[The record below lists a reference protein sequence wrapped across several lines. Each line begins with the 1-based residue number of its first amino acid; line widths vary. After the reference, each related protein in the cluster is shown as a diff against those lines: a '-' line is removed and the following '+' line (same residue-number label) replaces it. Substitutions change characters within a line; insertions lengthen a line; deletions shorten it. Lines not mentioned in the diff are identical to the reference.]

1 MNTPRTDV
9 KAEGPWVDI
18 WDSKDPLPPFDENG
32 RLRLTY
38 SATCRE
44 PLIWVNTKQSNQD
57 ALKDVPIIPMLRWHD
72 TGQEK
77 VRMFAGKE
85 LFWNNQVRKMA
96 LMEGVEKHL
105 PKIFYLIRPETAY
118 TSALHFLARELGGC
132 DTVEKQHN
140 WVCFHPTVHCLLT
153 KFWSR
158 LQEIRWS
165 GMMSP
170 GISKEERSRLML
182 ELIGAF
188 NFSSSQD
195 GEVARGEN
203 SLPVPHLSQTML
215 QEAGIVLP
223 DTMYHLD
230 DITPE
235 MEKEIQRKLQR
246 ANLPG
251 VPGDISGL
259 LHCWL
264 CNKGF
269 GTAEERRK
277 HSQDT
282 QDMCATPKCDG
293 CGMKFSSGREYL
305 IHAYTFCYQGPLSQ
319 SRCPTCGKNGPKC
332 YCQTHWSRT
341 YGMVESIMEG
351 RKVES
356 EWLVQTEDN
365 EPGLLVMA
373 SLYLGTKLA
382 EESAEELRSPP
393 GPISLP
399 GSLWEEDIP
408 LPTRHEGE
416 GMKVMRLASGEE
428 VTYSSL
434 VQVGDVLGVEL
445 KMPTRNV
452 KVPEAP
458 TSLNKL
464 AARGRIYREDILGA
478 RDISAEDADPEDVET
493 LTKLIQ
499 NAETQMETKE
509 SSDIFCLS
517 LEMSEQEVAKRVEVL
532 KNLRRDCAIKLST
545 DKLKHTLMSK
555 GRNQRLEFKTPPPG
569 GQVSPALSMGSR
581 SKSSTPKP
589 SPPPSR
595 RLSPHLSPP
604 LHRRVHTRTSRRT
617 SSRSPAAK
625 TATTSMRGSSKTHT
639 IYLGLQRAMTL
650 LENEPVD
657 PDATSFKRVY
667 SELRNCM
674 QQVDKHMKYDPTG
687 EVDPAYSDLLEELFL
702 EAEDLLHDRDAK
714 GDVIIKERKQKEQI
728 MRCLPRSAPQKWDG
742 SLQDFIRF
750 KTEAKTLMDNIPNKR
765 LALNAILETISDVKM
780 RKRLAKYD
788 GPESALKSLE
798 LEFGNPEL
806 SGPKIVAD
814 MRKLAPA
821 TGTESESAMILK
833 LKELYV
839 SLSEIKQT
847 QLLGRNELY
856 NLCHK
861 FKDNEGQRILKK
873 LQKINDPESLRV
885 IFFDEME
892 DLYTSNT
899 VWVRTKIDSDTKPR
913 EQQSRQAT
921 GRSHSKMFSRRLG
934 AETEEPRKSSYRS
947 CNLCGEAHGTW
958 VCPAVENVDLD
969 QLKKKQMCPSCLN
982 KGHGKNSCH
991 RRQFQCKSCGHHRNL
1006 KKLHGKCGN
1015 PASKPPPV
1023 AVTSASAPPQP
1034 GTSSTNRRH
1043 KVHGVNREYAWRSDG
1058 GPIRNPNPL
1067 NSAFECLD
1075 HCIVEAPDGRRR
1087 KVRVIHDQYAADS
1100 TLADIS
1106 LESYSHRSGGLDL
1119 AMHTAIGTSRIR
1131 TEEMVL
1137 KIIMPDGSSRFV
1149 KTISTEMRSQKA
1161 FTVMKKCIDVPA
1173 VWNRKY
1179 FNNKAHISPNNN
1191 LRFLNFAEGP
1201 EVELLLGA
1209 DNAFIAPMEL
1219 ERFEDGAGSVVLYRS
1234 CLQNDVLLLSGS
1246 RLVGPSIVPTSGT
1259 QQRGFRFTTE
1269 DTQHGGSHEVVVRRV
1284 ASKETDPILF
1294 PATSLSKMTK
1304 LDQEFFNQFQDSN
1317 LLIPHPRACKG
1328 CAECPTCSD
1337 ISAKEKRV
1345 AMEKRMDELCVLNR
1359 DQPWP
1364 EGGWR
1369 VSLVWNELKKDVPV
1383 NKEDCIRRFLQTER
1397 AIVKS
1402 PGALTSFNEH
1412 VAKCLKLGYFVLE
1425 KDFGKGLEKRQVSYL
1440 PLSYALKDTVAD
1452 QGVDDNQMS
1461 QQKPSTD
1468 EKTKA
1473 RPVSDGSHKATSH
1486 TPSVNEAL
1494 VQLPDLWTGKIQNL
1508 LIKFRTAN
1516 RLAMADISQYFHRL
1530 RLDLDSVAMTK
1541 TIWRQDGIGGTGPL
1555 CTMIVPSASMGL
1567 TPVPSLA
1574 SHCRARTADL
1584 MEDQV
1589 AKESIKESYVDDV
1602 YVPTLWRQEGVP
1614 EPDEVIIRRIKE
1626 TEGALAKAH
1635 LNLGGSG
1642 WITDIN
1648 QEIVP
1653 DGMEGV
1659 TGVSSNLTTRDIGVA
1674 TTGALGL
1681 RWNLGGD
1688 LPDGGTLSYRVH
1700 RPGSLN
1706 LLPKRRGQRPPEGE
1720 MRCRE
1725 DIRAFLATR
1734 GIDKAGLLRLV
1745 MNLYDCLNLALP
1757 WTAASKILYREV
1769 LTEQPGLGWKQK
1781 VPEKYYADI
1790 ENLAA
1795 DLLTL
1800 SKDQSFPR
1808 RALQKGEDGTLG
1820 HLTLVVCHDG
1830 SAASAATLGYV
1841 HQQWPY
1847 ESARLP
1853 SSVTGEEVAQWEEGI
1868 TTRVTLLCGAHKLTD
1883 QNHGEQVASEL
1894 LSAVIA
1900 VKLKKVIVENSLVKF
1915 DRVVYLGDSLTVARV
1930 LRKSSRAYN
1939 AWAAAR
1945 VSFVQRNEDIDLMY
1959 HVPGEF
1965 LTSTVDKGTRA
1976 HTSPSSLMDDAY
1988 WNGTGSIDTPL
1999 HMFPITP
2006 PSEYTRKGM
2015 EDLPGKWLNKNI
2027 VRLNPIGL
2035 AASITCNRVETEE
2048 EDVTL
2053 LSQTSSLERLKVKY
2067 RSFKKLKRILSVVLK
2082 FSPRHKM
2089 LGTNQ
2094 LWEISKQMWI
2104 KMDADIVRKSLQIT
2118 KIPTSF
2124 LVEEDKK
2131 QGIFFVKGRN
2141 NFRVPLLSNP
2151 RHSRLTRIILKQYHD
2166 ENHLSSPATIQA
2178 LCFKNFFII
2187 GGGIAYLKKQQDR
2200 CPRCR
2205 ILRAKPSAGLMG
2217 DPPDGTS
2224 GPRESDKSIWRRVMI
2239 DIAGP
2244 IQLTSWAGKRKT
2256 RGTQKNLKHYILVS
2270 VDLCSRQVDAVVL
2283 EGYSTSAVLTGLRTL
2298 ISKHGVPSDIY
2309 WDRASNLRAAGVLL
2323 KGDEE
2328 VDDGMNAFH
2337 YAKVQEDFKR
2347 SFESLGIEVHLSIP
2361 YSAFRQGRVEAMNK
2375 NLKKRLR
2382 ELCFNESE
2390 TRLTPMEACSVLAAA
2405 CSAIN
2410 QRPLLL
2416 TAESTL
2422 DEKMVMSPSYLTCAD
2437 LDIENVSCVEDPSTH
2452 RTFNIHESPL
2462 NARAVM
2468 VQNRL
2473 ERFKTEFDKFMTKS
2487 LVSLGKFNQSF
2498 RLVEEDDVVMILDKK
2513 KQTLP
2518 VQCKARYVLG
2528 VVEKKISDKS
2538 FKIRYINNS
2547 RTERCDRSLEGISLL
2562 VKADEAKK
2570 ATSCD
2575 VVIDPLF
2582 PAGPLVDHA
2591 KEAWSTMEG
2600 MEGNIPEEEVFQ
2612 ERLNQEGVPDPLEV
2626 MKPEQESEPVLEDDQ
2641 ENLVEAPAPLPPQ
2654 KPVCVQFV
2662 GRGTELIRDIGHK
2675 KKGKGRKK

>member
-1 MNTPRTDV
+1 MKTPRTDV
-9 KAEGPWVDI
+9 TAEGPWIDQ
-18 WDSKDPLPPFDENG
+18 WYTDKPLPPFDEKG
-32 RLRLTY
+32 DFKLTY

-44 PLIWVNTKQSNQD
+44 PLIWVYTKQSNPA
-57 ALKDVPIIPMLRWHD
+57 ALKGVTGMDLLKWHD
-72 TGQEK
+72 TGQES
-77 VRMFAGKE
+77 VRIFAGKE

-96 LMEGVEKHL
+96 LMEGVENHL

-132 DTVEKQHN
+132 DTWERQQN
-140 WVCFHPTVHCLLT
+140 WIVANPPVHGLLT

-158 LQEIRWS
+158 LQEVHWS

-170 GISKEERSRLML
+170 GIPKEEKSRLLL

-188 NFSSSQD
+188 NYSSSKD

-203 SLPVPHLSQTML
+203 SLPVPHLSAQML
-215 QEAGIVLP
+215 EEAGIVLP
-223 DTMYHLD
+223 AITYNLD
-230 DITPE
+230 VTPE
-235 MEKEIQRKLQR
+235 MEKELQKKSVR

-251 VPGDISGL
+251 VPGAISGL

-269 GTAEERRK
+269 STVEERKK
-277 HSQDT
+277 HYKDT
-282 QDMCATPKCDG
+282 EEMCATPKCDG
-293 CGMKFSSGREYL
+293 CGMKFSSGTEYL
-305 IHAYTFCYQGPLSQ
+305 RHAYTFCYQGPLSQ
-319 SRCPTCGKNGPKC
+319 SRCPTCGQNGPRC

-341 YGMVESIMEG
+341 YGLVSSIMEG
-351 RKVES
+351 RKAAAD
-356 EWLVQTEDN
+356 WLVQTEDN

-382 EESAEELRSPP
+382 EDDTEKPRSPP

-399 GSLWEEDIP
+399 GSLWEDIP
-408 LPTRHEGE
+408 LPTKQEGE
-416 GMKVMRLASGEE
+416 GRMVSMKLASGQE
-428 VTYSSL
+428 VTYNSL
-434 VQVGDVLGVEL
+434 LQVGEILGVEL
-445 KMPTRNV
+445 KMPMRNV
-452 KVPEAP
+452 KVPQAP
-458 TSLNKL
+458 TSLNKK
-464 AARGRIYREDILGA
+464 AARGRIYCEEILGA
-478 RDISAEDADPEDVET
+478 GVIRAEYADEKDVET
-493 LTKLIQ
+493 LTQLIE

-509 SSDIFCLS
+509 SSDVFCLS
-517 LEMSEQEVAKRVEVL
+517 LEMSEQEVKKRVEVL

-545 DKLKHTLMSK
+545 ERFRHTLTK
-555 GRNQRLEFKTPPPG
+555 GRSQRLDFKTPTSS
-569 GQVSPALSMGSR
+569 GQASPAMSTASR
-581 SKSSTPKP
+581 SKSPTPKP
-589 SPPPSR
+589 SPPLSR

-604 LHRRVHTRTSRRT
+604 MPRRGHTRTGRR
-617 SSRSPAAK
+617 SSSKSPGGK
-625 TATTSMRGSSKTHT
+625 TATSMRGSSKTHT
-639 IYLGLQRAMTL
+639 LYLGLQRAMTL
-650 LENEPVD
+650 LGNEVVD
-657 PDATSFKRVY
+657 PDATSYKRVY
-667 SELRNCM
+667 SELKNCM
-674 QQVDKHMKYDPTG
+674 QQVDKHMRYDPSG
-687 EVDPAYSDLLEELFL
+687 EVDPAFGELLEELYL
-702 EAEDLLHDRDAK
+702 DAENLLYDRDQE
-714 GDVIIKERKQKEQI
+714 GDVIIKERKKQEQI

-750 KTEAKTLMDNIPNKR
+750 KQEAKTLMDNIPNKR
-765 LALNAILETISDVKM
+765 LALNAILETISDGKM

-821 TGTESESAMILK
+821 TGTESESAIILK

-839 SLSEIKQT
+839 SLSEINQT

-861 FKDNEGQRILKK
+861 FKDTEGHRILKK
-873 LQKINDPESLRV
+873 LQKINDPEALRV
-885 IFFDEME
+885 IFFDQIE

-899 VWVRTKIDSDTKPR
+899 VWMRTKIDSDTKAR
-913 EQQSRQAT
+913 EQQPRQAT
-921 GRSHSKMFSRRLG
+921 GRGHSKMFSRRLG
-934 AETEEPRKSSYRS
+934 AEAEGPKKSRNAS
-947 CNLCGEAHGTW
+947 CFICEEAHMAW
-958 VCPAVENVDLD
+958 DCPQIGNMDLD
-969 QLKKKQMCPSCLN
+969 QLKKKQLCPRCLW
-982 KGHGKNSCH
+982 KDHGKNPCAPH
-991 RRQFQCKSCGHHRNL
+991 TRNRQCKDCGLNRRL
-1006 KKLHGKCGN
+1006 MKLHGKCGK
-1015 PASKPPPV
+1015 PATKSPPV

-1034 GTSSTNRRH
+1034 GTTSTNRRH

-1087 KVRVIHDQYAADS
+1087 KVRVIHDQFAADS

-1179 FNNKAHISPNNN
+1179 FNNKAIISPNNN
-1191 LRFLNFAEGP
+1191 LRFLNFTEGP

-1219 ERFEDGAGSVVLYRS
+1219 ERFEDSAGSVVLYRS
-1234 CLQNDVLLLSGS
+1234 CLQNDMLLLSGS
-1246 RLVGPSIVPTSGT
+1246 RLVGPSIVPTTGT

-1269 DTQHGGSHEVVVRRV
+1269 DTQHGGSQEVVVRRV

-1317 LLIPHPRACKG
+1317 LLIPHPRACQG

-1337 ISAKEKRV
+1337 ILAKEKRV
-1345 AMEKRMDELCVLNR
+1345 AMEIRMDELCTLKLDR
-1359 DQPWP
+1359 PWP

-1369 VSLVWNELKKDVPV
+1369 VSLLWNDLKKNIPV

-1402 PGALTSFNEH
+1402 PGALASFNEH
-1412 VAKCLKLGYFVLE
+1412 VEKCLKLGYFVLE
-1425 KDFGKGLEKRQVSYL
+1425 KDFGESLTGRQESYL
-1440 PLSYALKDTVAD
+1440 PFSYALKDTVAD
-1452 QGVDDNQMS
+1452 PEVDDNQMS
-1461 QQKPSTD
+1461 QQKPSPD

-1473 RPVSDGSHKATSH
+1473 RPVSDGSHKATSQ

-1541 TIWRQDGIGGTGPL
+1541 AIWRQDGIGGTGPL
-1555 CTMIVPSASMGL
+1555 VTMIVPSASMGL

-1584 MEDQV
+1584 MDDEV
-1589 AKESIKESYVDDV
+1589 AKKSVKESYVDDV
-1602 YVPTLWRQEGVP
+1602 YVPSLWSQSQMGAP
-1614 EPDEVIIRRIKE
+1614 EPDEKLISRIKE

-1642 WITDIN
+1642 WVTDIN
-1648 QEIVP
+1648 QEIIP
-1653 DGMEGV
+1653 DGMKGV
-1659 TGVSSNLTTRDIGVA
+1659 TGVTSNLTTRDIGVS

-1681 RWNLGGD
+1681 RWNLGSD

-1725 DIRAFLATR
+1725 DIRAFLETK

-1757 WTAASKILYREV
+1757 WTAAAKILYREV
-1769 LTEQPGLGWKQK
+1769 LTEQPGLGWKTK

-1790 ENLAA
+1790 ENLAV

-1800 SKDQSFPR
+1800 SRDQSFPR
-1808 RALQKGEDGTLG
+1808 RALQKGADGTLG
-1820 HLTLVVCHDG
+1820 HLTLVMCHDG

-1847 ESARLP
+1847 ESAALP
-1853 SSVTGEEVAQWEEGI
+1853 SSVTGKEVAQKEEDI
-1868 TTRVTLLCGAHKLTD
+1868 STRVTLLCGAHKLTD
-1883 QNHGEQVASEL
+1883 QNHAEQVASEL

-1900 VKLKKVIVENSLVKF
+1900 VKLKKIIVENSLVKF
-1915 DRVVYLGDSLTVARV
+1915 DKVIYLGDSLTVARV
-1930 LRKSSRAYN
+1930 LRKSNRAYN

-1959 HVPGEF
+1959 HVSGEF
-1965 LTSTVDKGTRA
+1965 LTPTVDKGTRA
-1976 HTSPSSLMDDAY
+1976 HASPSSLMDDAY

-1999 HMFPITP
+1999 HLFPITP
-2006 PSEYTRKGM
+2006 PSEYQRRGM
-2015 EDLPGKWLNKNI
+2015 EDLPGKWLNKNV

-2035 AASITCNRVETEE
+2035 SATITCNRVETEE

-2067 RSFKKLKRILSVVLK
+2067 RSFDRIRCILSVVLR

-2104 KMDADIVRKSLQIT
+2104 KMDADIVRKSLKVT
-2118 KIPTSF
+2118 KIPASF
-2124 LVEEDKK
+2124 LVEEDKL
-2131 QGIFFVKGRN
+2131 QGTFFVKGRN
-2141 NFRVPLLSNP
+2141 NFCVPLLSNP
-2151 RHSRLTRIILKQYHD
+2151 KHSRLTRIILKQYHD

-2178 LCFKNFFII
+2178 LVFKKWFII
-2187 GGGIAYLKKQQDR
+2187 GGGAAYLKKQQER
-2200 CPRCR
+2200 CPKCR
-2205 ILRAKPSAGLMG
+2205 ILRARPSAGLMG
-2217 DPPDGTS
+2217 EPPDGVS
-2224 GPRESDKSIWRRVMI
+2224 GPKASDKSIWRRLMI

-2244 IQLTSWAGKRKT
+2244 IHLTSWAGKRRT
-2256 RGTQKNLKHYILVS
+2256 RGAQKNLKHYILVS

-2323 KGDEE
+2323 KGEE
-2328 VDDGMNAFH
+2328 ELDDGMNLFQC
-2337 YAKVQEDFKR
+2337 AKVQEDFKR
-2347 SFESLGIEVHLSIP
+2347 SFERNGISVHLSIP

-2375 NLKKRLR
+2375 NIKKRLT

-2422 DEKMVMSPSYLTCAD
+2422 DEKMVLSPSYLTCAD

-2473 ERFKTEFDKFMTKS
+2473 EKFKSEFDKFMTKS

-2498 RLVEEDDVVMILDKK
+2498 RLVNEDDVVMILDKK

-2528 VVEKKISDKS
+2528 VVEKKISEKS
-2538 FKIRYINNS
+2538 FRIRYINNS

-2562 VKADEAKK
+2562 VKAEEAKR
-2570 ATSCD
+2570 TTTCD

-2582 PAGPLVDHA
+2582 PAGPLVDLA
-2591 KEAWSTMEG
+2591 KDNESSCS
-2600 MEGNIPEEEVFQ
+2600 EEEVV
-2612 ERLNQEGVPDPLEV
+2612 QEGVPDPLEEV
-2626 MKPEQESEPVLEDDQ
+2626 KPEQETEPVLGDELGTDL
-2641 ENLVEAPAPLPPQ
+2641 ESPVKALAPLTS
-2654 KPVCVQFV
+2654 KTPVSVQFV
-2662 GRGTELIRDIGHK
+2662 DRGQEVIKDIVQK
-2675 KKGKGRKK
+2675 RKRGKNK

>member
-1 MNTPRTDV
+1 MKTPSVDYN
-9 KAEGPWVDI
+9 AEGDWIDI
-18 WDSKDPLPPFDENG
+18 WESKNPLPPWDEKG
-32 RLRLTY
+32 KFGLTY
-38 SATCRE
+38 SATTRE
-44 PLIWVNTKQSNQD
+44 PTVFVETKQSN
-57 ALKDVPIIPMLRWHD
+57 AVRLKGHEQEMNLLRWHD

-77 VRMFAGKE
+77 VRVFAGGE
-85 LFWNNQVRKMA
+85 LYWSNRMRKMA
-96 LMEGVEKHL
+96 LLEGVEKHL

-132 DTVEKQHN
+132 DTPEKEHR
-140 WVCFHPTVHCLLT
+140 WIVCNPQVHSLLT

-158 LQEIRWS
+158 LQEVHWS

-170 GISKEERSRLML
+170 GIPKEEKYRLLL
-182 ELIGAF
+182 ELIGAY
-188 NFSSSQD
+188 NFSSNKD

-203 SLPVPHLSQTML
+203 SLPVPHLSEKIL
-215 QEAGIVLP
+215 QSAGIVLL
-223 DTMYHLD
+223 DTMYNL
-230 DITPE
+230 DITPDE
-235 MEKEIQRKLQR
+235 EKTIQRQLQR
-246 ANLPG
+246 TNLPG
-251 VPGDISGL
+251 IPGDIPGL

-269 GTAEERRK
+269 DTVKERRQHTK
-277 HSQDT
+277 DT
-282 QDMCATPKCDG
+282 QEMCATPKCDG
-293 CGMKFSSGREYL
+293 CGLKFSSGREYK
-305 IHAYTFCYQGPLSQ
+305 IHCYTFCVQGALSQ
-319 SRCPTCGKNGPKC
+319 SKCPTCSKNGPGC
-332 YCQTHWSRT
+332 YCKTHWSRT
-341 YGMVESIMEG
+341 YGLVSSIMEG
-351 RKVES
+351 RRPEAD
-356 EWLVQTEDN
+356 WLVRTEKNEFNN

-373 SLYLGTKLA
+373 SLYLGVKLA
-382 EESAEELRSPP
+382 EDDKEELRSPP

-399 GSLWEEDIP
+399 ASLWEEEIP
-408 LPTRHEGE
+408 LPTRKEGE
-416 GMKVMRLASGEE
+416 GLINGDTALMVLASGQE
-428 VTYSSL
+428 VTYGSL
-434 VQVGDVLGVEL
+434 VQVKTVLGVEL
-445 KMPTRNV
+445 MIPTRV

-464 AARGRIYREDILGA
+464 AARGRIYREETLGA
-478 RDISAEDADPEDVET
+478 GDITAEDADAADVEI
-493 LTKLIQ
+493 LTKLIE

-517 LEMSEQEVAKRVEVL
+517 LELSEQEVAKRVGVL
-532 KNLRRDCAIKLST
+532 KSLRRECAMKLSM
-545 DKLKHTLMSK
+545 DKLKHSLAK
-555 GRNQRLEFKTPPPG
+555 GRSQRLEFKTPTPTP
-569 GQVSPALSMGSR
+569 
-581 SKSSTPKP
+581 SKSPSPKP
-589 SPPPSR
+589 SPPHSR

-604 LHRRVHTRTSRRT
+604 ISRRGPTRTSRR
-617 SSRSPAAK
+617 SSSKSPGAR
-625 TATTSMRGSSKTHT
+625 TATSMRGSSKTHT

-650 LENEPVD
+650 LENEAVD
-657 PDATSFKRVY
+657 PEASSYKRVY
-667 SELRNCM
+667 SELKNCM
-674 QQVDKHMKYDPTG
+674 QQVDKHLKYDPST
-687 EVDPAYSDLLEELFL
+687 EVDPAYSEMLEDLFL
-702 EAEDLLHDRDAK
+702 DAETLLHDMDAK
-714 GDVIIKERKQKEQI
+714 GDVITKERKKQEQI

-750 KTEAKTLMDNIPNKR
+750 KQEAKTLMDNIPNKR
-765 LALNAILETISDVKM
+765 LALNAILETISDGKM

-814 MRKLAPA
+814 MRKLATA
-821 TGTESESAMILK
+821 TGTESESAIILK

-839 SLSEIKQT
+839 SLSEINQT

-861 FKDNEGQRILKK
+861 FKDTEGQRILKK
-873 LQKINDPESLRV
+873 LQKINDPEALRV
-885 IFFDEME
+885 IFFDEIE

-899 VWVRTKIDSDTKPR
+899 VWTRTKMESDTKAREHPR
-913 EQQSRQAT
+913 HAS

-934 AETEEPRKSSYRS
+934 AEAEEPRKSSYPP
-947 CNLCGEAHGTW
+947 CNLCGCGKAHAAFK
-958 VCPAVENVDLD
+958 CPAIGNMDRD
-969 QLKKKQMCPSCLN
+969 QLKKKLVCPGCL
-982 KGHGKNSCH
+982 
-991 RRQFQCKSCGHHRNL
+991 RQNHDGTCDDIFKKYQCKSCGLNKGL
-1006 KKLHGKCGN
+1006 KKLHVKCGK
-1015 PASKPPPV
+1015 PAGKTPPV
-1023 AVTSASAPPQP
+1023 AVTSTSAPPQP
-1034 GTSSTNRRH
+1034 ETSSTSRRH

-1067 NSAFECLD
+1067 NSALECLD

-1087 KVRVIHDQYAADS
+1087 RVRVIHDQYAADS
-1100 TLADIS
+1100 TLADVS

-1131 TEEMVL
+1131 TDELVL
-1137 KIIMPDGSSRFV
+1137 KIIMPDGNSRFV

-1161 FTVMKKCIDVPA
+1161 FSVIKKCIDVPA

-1179 FNNKAHISPNNN
+1179 FNNKAIIGQNNN
-1191 LRFLNFAEGP
+1191 MRFLNFTEGP

-1219 ERFEDGAGSVVLYRS
+1219 ERFEDRAGSVVLYRS

-1269 DTQHGGSHEVVVRRV
+1269 GTQHGGSHEVVVRRV
-1284 ASKETDPILF
+1284 ASKETDSVLF

-1317 LLIPHPRACKG
+1317 LLIPHPRACQG

-1337 ISAKEKRV
+1337 ISGKEKRI
-1345 AMEKRMDELCVLNR
+1345 AMEKRMDELCVLKL

-1369 VSLVWNELKKDVPV
+1369 VSLLWNELKEKVPV

-1402 PGALTSFNEH
+1402 PGALASFNEH
-1412 VAKCLKLGYFVLE
+1412 VEKCLKLGYFVLE
-1425 KDFGKGLEKRQVSYL
+1425 KDFGKSLEGRQVSYL
-1440 PLSYALKDTVAD
+1440 PFSYALKDTVAD
-1452 QGVDDNQMS
+1452 QGVDDNPML
-1461 QQKPSTD
+1461 QQKPSQD
-1468 EKTKA
+1468 GKTKA
-1473 RPVSDGSHKATSH
+1473 RPVSDGSLKATIQ

-1494 VQLPDLWTGKIQNL
+1494 VPLPDLWTEKIQNL
-1508 LIKFRTAN
+1508 LIQFRTAN

-1541 TIWRQDGIGGTGPL
+1541 VIWRQDGIGGTGPL
-1555 CTMIVPSASMGL
+1555 VTMIVPSASMGL

-1584 MEDQV
+1584 MDDEV
-1589 AKESIKESYVDDV
+1589 AKESIKRSYVDDV
-1602 YVPTLWRQEGVP
+1602 HVPTLWRQEGVP
-1614 EPDEVIIRRIKE
+1614 EPDEVLIRRIQE
-1626 TEGALAKAH
+1626 TEGALSKAH

-1648 QEIVP
+1648 QEIIP
-1653 DGMEGV
+1653 KGMEGV
-1659 TGVSSNLTTRDIGVA
+1659 TGVTSNLTSRDIGVS

-1681 RWNLGGD
+1681 RWNLGSN

-1725 DIRAFLATR
+1725 DIRTFLATK

-1757 WTAASKILYREV
+1757 WTAASKILYRAV

-1790 ENLAA
+1790 ENLAV

-1800 SKDQSFPR
+1800 SRDQSFPR
-1808 RALQKGEDGTLG
+1808 RALQRGADGTLG

-1830 SAASAATLGYV
+1830 SAASAATLAYV

-1853 SSVTGEEVAQWEEGI
+1853 SSVTGKEVVQMGEDI
-1868 TTRVTLLCGAHKLTD
+1868 STRVTLLCGAHKLTD
-1883 QNHGEQVASEL
+1883 QNHAEQVASEL

-1900 VKLKKVIVENSLVKF
+1900 VKLKKIIVENALIKF
-1915 DRVVYLGDSLTVARV
+1915 DRVLYLGDSLTVARV
-1930 LRKSSRAYN
+1930 LRKSNRAYN

-1945 VSFVQRNEDIDLMY
+1945 VSFVQRNEDIDRMY

-1965 LTSTVDKGTRA
+1965 LTPTVDKGTRA
-1976 HTSPSSLMDDAY
+1976 HAAPSSLMDDAY

-2006 PSEYTRKGM
+2006 TSEYIRKGM
-2015 EDLPGKWLNKNI
+2015 DDLPEKWLNKNI

-2035 AASITCNRVETEE
+2035 SATITCNRVETEE
-2048 EDVTL
+2048 EDVAL
-2053 LSQTSSLERLKVKY
+2053 LSKTSSLERLKVKY
-2067 RSFKKLKRILSVVLK
+2067 RSFKKLKRILSLVLRV
-2082 FSPRHKM
+2082 SPRHRM
-2089 LGTNQ
+2089 LGANQ
-2094 LWEISKQMWI
+2094 LWEISEKMWI
-2104 KMDADIVRKSLQIT
+2104 RKDADIVRKSLQVT
-2118 KIPTSF
+2118 KVPDSF
-2124 LVEEDKK
+2124 LVEEDKQ
-2131 QGIFFVKGRN
+2131 QGTFFVKGRN
-2141 NFRVPLLSNP
+2141 NFCVPLLSNP
-2151 RHSRLTRIILKQYHD
+2151 KHSRLTRLILKQYHD
-2166 ENHLSSPATIQA
+2166 ENHLSSPASIQA
-2178 LCFKNFFII
+2178 LVFKKWFII
-2187 GGGIAYLKKQQDR
+2187 GGGAAYLKKQQER
-2200 CPRCR
+2200 CPKCR

-2217 DPPDGTS
+2217 DPPDGTT
-2224 GPRESDKSIWRRVMI
+2224 GPKASDKSIWRRVMI

-2244 IQLTSWAGKRKT
+2244 IHLTSWAGKRKT

-2323 KGDEE
+2323 KGEEEADE
-2328 VDDGMNAFH
+2328 GMNLFQ

-2347 SFESLGIEVHLSIP
+2347 SFESNGISVHLSIP

-2375 NLKKRLR
+2375 SLKKRLR
-2382 ELCFNESE
+2382 ELCFDESQ

-2437 LDIENVSCVEDPSTH
+2437 LDLENVSCVEDPTTH

-2462 NARAVM
+2462 TARAIM

-2473 ERFKTEFDKFMTKS
+2473 ERFKNEFDKFMTKS
-2487 LVSLGKFNQSF
+2487 LVSLGKFNRSF
-2498 RLVEEDDVVMILDKK
+2498 RLVEEGDVVMVLDKK

-2528 VVEKKISDKS
+2528 VVEKKISEKS

-2570 ATSCD
+2570 TTSCD

-2582 PAGPLVDHA
+2582 PAGPLVDHT
-2591 KEAWSTMEG
+2591 KDT
-2600 MEGNIPEEEVFQ
+2600 EGNCPEEGAVQ
-2612 ERLNQEGVPDPLEV
+2612 EDVPDDLEEV
-2626 MKPEQESEPVLEDDQ
+2626 KTAQESEDELEPGQEILPTDQ
-2641 ENLVEAPAPLPPQ
+2641 DENQEKVEAPLPSK
-2654 KPVCVQFV
+2654 KPVIVQFV
-2662 GRGTELIRDIGHK
+2662 GKGNEVIKDIGRRRKQGK
-2675 KKGKGRKK
+2675 KK

>member
-1 MNTPRTDV
+1 MEYKVHGD
-9 KAEGPWVDI
+9 WIDI
-18 WDSKDPLPPFDENG
+18 WESKNPPPPFDESG
-32 RLRLTY
+32 KLRLTY
-38 SATCRE
+38 SATTRQPKIFAE
-44 PLIWVNTKQSNQD
+44 ITQSN
-57 ALKDVPIIPMLRWHD
+57 AVILKDHAQDLGLLRWHD

-77 VRMFAGKE
+77 VRIFAGRE
-85 LFWNNQVRKMA
+85 LYWSNQMRQLA
-96 LMEGVEKHL
+96 LVEGVEKHL

-132 DTVEKQHN
+132 DDIEKEHR
-140 WVCFHPTVHCLLT
+140 WLVCNPNVHCLLT

-158 LQEIRWS
+158 LQEIHWS
-165 GMMSP
+165 AIMSP
-170 GISKEERSRLML
+170 GIPNEERSRLLL
-182 ELIGAF
+182 ELIGAY
-188 NFSSSQD
+188 NFSSSKD
-195 GEVARGEN
+195 GGVARGEN
-203 SLPVPHLSQTML
+203 SLPVPHLSEDML
-215 QEAGIVLP
+215 LAAGIVLP
-223 DTMYHLD
+223 DTMHNL

-235 MEKEIQRKLQR
+235 EEKDIRQSLQR
-246 ANLPG
+246 TNLPG
-251 VPGDISGL
+251 IPGDISGL

-269 GTAEERRK
+269 DTVRERRK
-277 HSQDT
+277 HTKDT
-282 QDMCATPKCDG
+282 QEMCATPKCDG
-293 CGMKFSSGREYL
+293 CGLKFSSGREYK
-305 IHAYTFCYQGPLSQ
+305 IHCYTFCVQGPLSQ
-319 SRCPTCGKNGPKC
+319 SKCPTCSIPGPKC

-341 YGMVESIMEG
+341 YGLVSSIMEG
-351 RKVES
+351 RRVAS
-356 EWLVQTEDN
+356 DWLVEAERN
-365 EPGLLVMA
+365 EPGLLVMG
-373 SLYLGTKLA
+373 SIYLGMKLA
-382 EESAEELRSPP
+382 EDDKEETRSPP

-399 GSLWEEDIP
+399 ASLWEEDIP
-408 LPTRHEGE
+408 LPTRNEGE
-416 GMKVMRLASGEE
+416 GLKVSMMLPSGQE
-428 VTYSSL
+428 VTYNSL
-434 VQVGDVLGVEL
+434 VQVSDVLGVNL
-445 KMPTRNV
+445 RMPKKM
-452 KVPEAP
+452 KVPEPP
-458 TSLNKL
+458 TSMNRL
-464 AARGRIYREDILGA
+464 AARGRIYREETLGA
-478 RDISAEDADPEDVET
+478 GDITAEDADAADVEI
-493 LTKLIQ
+493 LTKLIE
-499 NAETQMETKE
+499 NAETQMDTKE

-517 LEMSEQEVAKRVEVL
+517 LEMSEQEVAKRVGVL
-532 KNLRRDCAIKLST
+532 KSLRRECAMKLSM
-545 DKLKHTLMSK
+545 DKLKHTLSK
-555 GRNQRLEFKTPPPG
+555 GRSQMLVFKTPTPTP
-569 GQVSPALSMGSR
+569 
-581 SKSSTPKP
+581 SKSPSPKP

-595 RLSPHLSPP
+595 GLSPHLSP
-604 LHRRVHTRTSRRT
+604 LFSRRGPTRTSRRT
-617 SSRSPAAK
+617 SSKSPGAR
-625 TATTSMRGSSKTHT
+625 TATSMRGSSKTHT

-650 LENEPVD
+650 LENEVVD
-657 PDATSFKRVY
+657 PEASSYKRVY
-667 SELRNCM
+667 SELKNCM
-674 QQVDKHMKYDPTG
+674 QQVDKHLKYDPTA
-687 EVDPAYSDLLEELFL
+687 EVDPAYSDMLEELFL
-702 EAEDLLHDRDAK
+702 EAENLLHDMDAQ
-714 GDVIIKERKQKEQI
+714 GDVITRERKKQEQI

-750 KTEAKTLMDNIPNKR
+750 KQEAKTLMDHIPNKR
-765 LALNAILETISDVKM
+765 LALNAILDTISDGKM

-814 MRKLAPA
+814 MKKLATA
-821 TGTESESAMILK
+821 TGTESESATILK

-839 SLSEIKQT
+839 SLSEINQT

-861 FKDNEGQRILKK
+861 FKDTEGQRILKK
-873 LQKINDPESLRV
+873 LQKINDPEALRV
-885 IFFDEME
+885 IFFDEIE

-899 VWVRTKIDSDTKPR
+899 VWTRTKMDSDTKAR
-913 EQQSRQAT
+913 EQPRHTA
-921 GRSHSKMFSRRLG
+921 GRSQSKMFSRRLG
-934 AETEEPRKSSYRS
+934 AETEEQRKPFYP
-947 CNLCGEAHGTW
+947 CILCGEAHFRHL
-958 VCPAVENVDLD
+958 CPTLKNLDVD
-969 QLKKKQMCPSCLN
+969 QLKKKQMCPGCLGKDGNNHVCLN
-982 KGHGKNSCH
+982 KFKVY
-991 RRQFQCKSCGHHRNL
+991 QCKSCGRNESL
-1006 KKLHGKCGN
+1006 KKLHVKCGR
-1015 PASKPPPV
+1015 PPKKGPPV

-1034 GTSSTNRRH
+1034 GTSSTSRRH

-1067 NSAFECLD
+1067 NSALECLD

-1087 KVRVIHDQYAADS
+1087 RVRVIHDQYAADS

-1119 AMHTAIGTSRIR
+1119 AMHTAIGTSRMR
-1131 TEEMVL
+1131 TDELVL
-1137 KIIMPDGSSRFV
+1137 KIIMPDGNSRFV

-1161 FTVMKKCIDVPA
+1161 FSVIKKCIDVPA

-1179 FNNKAHISPNNN
+1179 FNNKAIIGQNNN
-1191 LRFLNFAEGP
+1191 MRFLNFTEGP

-1219 ERFEDGAGSVVLYRS
+1219 ERFEDSAGSVVLYRS

-1259 QQRGFRFTTE
+1259 QQRGFRFTIE
-1269 DTQHGGSHEVVVRRV
+1269 DDTQHEGSNEVVVRRV
-1284 ASKETDPILF
+1284 ASKETDPVLF

-1317 LLIPHPRACKG
+1317 LLIPHPRACQG

-1337 ISAKEKRV
+1337 ISGKEKRI
-1345 AMEKRMDELCVLNR
+1345 ALEKRMDELCVLKL

-1369 VSLVWNELKKDVPV
+1369 VSLLWNELKDKVPV

-1402 PGALTSFNEH
+1402 PGALASFNDH

-1425 KDFGKGLEKRQVSYL
+1425 GDFGKSLEGRQVSFL

-1452 QGVDDNQMS
+1452 QGVDVNQMT
-1461 QQKPSTD
+1461 QQKSSPD

-1473 RPVSDGSHKATSH
+1473 RPVSDGSHKATSQ

-1541 TIWRQDGIGGTGPL
+1541 VIWRLSGIGGTGPL
-1555 CTMIVPSASMGL
+1555 VTMIVPSASMGL

-1584 MEDQV
+1584 MDDPV
-1589 AKESIKESYVDDV
+1589 ARESIKHSYVDDV
-1602 YVPTLWRQEGVP
+1602 YVPTLWGQDGVP
-1614 EPDEVIIRRIKE
+1614 EPDDLLIRRIQE

-1642 WITDIN
+1642 WVTDIN
-1648 QEIVP
+1648 HEIIP
-1653 DGMEGV
+1653 HGMEGV
-1659 TGVSSNLTTRDIGVA
+1659 TGVTSSLTSRDIGVS

-1681 RWNLGGD
+1681 RWNIGSS

-1725 DIRAFLATR
+1725 DIRTFLATK

-1757 WTAASKILYREV
+1757 WTAASKILYRAV

-1781 VPEKYYADI
+1781 VPVKYYADI
-1790 ENLAA
+1790 ENLAV

-1800 SKDQSFPR
+1800 SRDQSFPR
-1808 RALQKGEDGTLG
+1808 RALQKGADGTLG

-1841 HQQWPY
+1841 HQQWPF

-1853 SSVTGEEVAQWEEGI
+1853 NSVTGEEVVQMGEDI
-1868 TTRVTLLCGAHKLTD
+1868 STRVTLLCGAHKLTD
-1883 QNHGEQVASEL
+1883 QNHAEQVASEL

-1900 VKLKKVIVENSLVKF
+1900 VKLKKIIVENALVKF
-1915 DRVVYLGDSLTVARV
+1915 DRILYLGDSLTVARV
-1930 LRKSSRAYN
+1930 LRKSNRAYN

-1945 VSFVQRNEDIDLMY
+1945 VSFVQRNEDIDRMY

-1965 LTSTVDKGTRA
+1965 LTPTVDKGTRA
-1976 HTSPSSLMDDAY
+1976 HASPSSLMDDAY

-2006 PSEYTRKGM
+2006 KSEYIRKGM
-2015 EDLPGKWLNKNI
+2015 EDLPEKWLNKNI

-2035 AASITCNRVETEE
+2035 SATITCNRVETEE
-2048 EDVTL
+2048 EDVAF
-2053 LSQTSSLERLKVKY
+2053 LSKTSSLERLKVKY
-2067 RSFKKLKRILSVVLK
+2067 RSFKKLKRILSLVLRV
-2082 FSPRHKM
+2082 SPRHRM
-2089 LGTNQ
+2089 LGANQ
-2094 LWEISKQMWI
+2094 LWEISEKMWI
-2104 KMDADIVRKSLQIT
+2104 KKDADIVRKSLKVT
-2118 KIPTSF
+2118 KVPDSF
-2124 LVEEDKK
+2124 LVEEDKQ
-2131 QGIFFVKGRN
+2131 QGIFLVKGRN
-2141 NFRVPLLSNP
+2141 NYCVPLLSNP
-2151 RHSRLTRIILKQYHD
+2151 KHSRLTRLILKQYHD
-2166 ENHLSSPATIQA
+2166 ENHLSSPASIQA
-2178 LCFKNFFII
+2178 LVFKKWFVI
-2187 GGGIAYLKKQQDR
+2187 GGGAAYLKKQQER
-2200 CPRCR
+2200 CPKCR

-2217 DPPDGTS
+2217 DPPDGTT
-2224 GPRESDKSIWRRVMI
+2224 GPRASDKSIWRRVMI

-2244 IQLTSWAGKRKT
+2244 IHLTSWAGKRKT
-2256 RGTQKNLKHYILVS
+2256 RGTQKNLKHYFLVS

-2323 KGDEE
+2323 KGEEE
-2328 VDDGMNAFH
+2328 VDDESMNLFQ

-2347 SFESLGIEVHLSIP
+2347 SFERNGISVHLSIP

-2375 NLKKRLR
+2375 NIKKRLR

-2422 DEKMVMSPSYLTCAD
+2422 DEKRVLSPGYLTCAD
-2437 LDIENVSCVEDPSTH
+2437 LDLENVSCVEDPTTH

-2473 ERFKTEFDKFMTKS
+2473 ERFKSEFDKFMLKS
-2487 LVSLGKFNQSF
+2487 LTSLGRWNHSF

-2518 VQCKARYVLG
+2518 VQSKARYVLG
-2528 VVEKKISDKS
+2528 VVEKKISEKS

-2570 ATSCD
+2570 TTSCD

-2582 PAGPLVDHA
+2582 PAGPLVDHT
-2591 KEAWSTMEG
+2591 KDTEG
-2600 MEGNIPEEEVFQ
+2600 DCPEEGAVQ
-2612 ERLNQEGVPDPLEV
+2612 EDVPDDLEGVNTA
-2626 MKPEQESEPVLEDDQ
+2626 QESEDELETGQ
-2641 ENLVEAPAPLPPQ
+2641 EILPTYQDEKVEAPLPSK
-2654 KPVCVQFV
+2654 KPVIVQFV
-2662 GRGTELIRDIGHK
+2662 S
-2675 KKGKGRKK
+2675 KGKEVIKNIDRKKNRGKKM